1 MLVLAGP
8 LVVIVAKHIVVMLP
22 APPVWQQHWSRRL
35 RSGWPQ
41 CWSLPSGSGDSG
53 ESGESGDSG
62 WVEQYA
68 LSGQNRICSG
78 AGDSAESGE
87 SGDSNW
93 VEQYALSGQNWIC
106 SGAGDSA
113 ESGESADSGW
123 VDFG

>member
-1 MLVLAGP
+1 MPTL
-8 LVVIVAKHIVVMLP
+8 
-22 APPVWQQHWSRRL
+22 
-35 RSGWPQ
+35 
-41 CWSLPSGSGDSG
+41 
-53 ESGESGDSG
+53 
-62 WVEQYA
+62 
-68 LSGQNRICSG
+68 SG

-113 ESGESADSGW
+113 ESGESAYSGW